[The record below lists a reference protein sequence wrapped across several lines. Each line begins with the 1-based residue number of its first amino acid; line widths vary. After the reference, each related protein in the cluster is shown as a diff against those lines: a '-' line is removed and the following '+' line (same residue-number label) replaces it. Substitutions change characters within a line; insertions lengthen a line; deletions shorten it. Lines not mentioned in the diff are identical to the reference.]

1 MGSRGRSSCL
11 LGGGEGRGGHF
22 SRQRFQE
29 VAGRTCKLQ
38 LVFIHIKVSVFANLR
53 LARLAEHHVISSFK
67 RNPLEQAFRRP
78 NANITS
84 NYLINQYWILV
95 SHKFP
100 AFIYDL
106 FLRLSGQ
113 KPQ

>member
-1 MGSRGRSSCL
+1 MPSSVPIVGADGLNYLVLPL
-11 LGGGEGRGGHF
+11 LTSCIR
-22 SRQRFQE
+22 
-29 VAGRTCKLQ
+29 
-38 LVFIHIKVSVFANLR
+38 HIS
-53 LARLAEHHVISSFK
+53 AEHHVISSFK

>member
-1 MGSRGRSSCL
+1 MKRLCCA
-11 LGGGEGRGGHF
+11 
-22 SRQRFQE
+22 RF
-29 VAGRTCKLQ
+29 
-38 LVFIHIKVSVFANLR
+38 
-53 LARLAEHHVISSFK
+53 AEHHVISSFK

-113 KPQ
+113 KPQYESRLIFVTL

>member
-1 MGSRGRSSCL
+1 MIPAAGASGSRRSYLETQSL
-11 LGGGEGRGGHF
+11 
-22 SRQRFQE
+22 RFH
-29 VAGRTCKLQ
+29 L
-38 LVFIHIKVSVFANLR
+38 LR

>member
-1 MGSRGRSSCL
+1 MFRKVPGSRRSDLETAACCHPGESLSSLVDL
-11 LGGGEGRGGHF
+11 LPW
-22 SRQRFQE
+22 
-29 VAGRTCKLQ
+29 
-38 LVFIHIKVSVFANLR
+38 
-53 LARLAEHHVISSFK
+53 ARLAEHHVISSFK

>member
-1 MGSRGRSSCL
+1 MFRKVPGSCGLDLETAACVHPGESLGSLVDL
-11 LGGGEGRGGHF
+11 LPW
-22 SRQRFQE
+22 
-29 VAGRTCKLQ
+29 
-38 LVFIHIKVSVFANLR
+38 
-53 LARLAEHHVISSFK
+53 ARLAEHHVISSFK

>member
-1 MGSRGRSSCL
+1 M
-11 LGGGEGRGGHF
+11 
-22 SRQRFQE
+22 
-29 VAGRTCKLQ
+29 
-38 LVFIHIKVSVFANLR
+38 VFHNCVFWHTLSETWCEPKKGWTPLCFNRVPPSVHV
-53 LARLAEHHVISSFK
+53 LAEHHVMSSFK

-100 AFIYDL
+100 ALLYDL

>member
-1 MGSRGRSSCL
+1 M
-11 LGGGEGRGGHF
+11 
-22 SRQRFQE
+22 
-29 VAGRTCKLQ
+29 
-38 LVFIHIKVSVFANLR
+38 
-53 LARLAEHHVISSFK
+53 SSFK

-100 AFIYDL
+100 ALLYDL
-106 FLRLSGQ
+106 VLRLSGQ

>member
-1 MGSRGRSSCL
+1 M
-11 LGGGEGRGGHF
+11 
-22 SRQRFQE
+22 
-29 VAGRTCKLQ
+29 
-38 LVFIHIKVSVFANLR
+38 
-53 LARLAEHHVISSFK
+53 ISSFK

-84 NYLINQYWILV
+84 NYLIYQYWILV

>member
-1 MGSRGRSSCL
+1 MYYYFI
-11 LGGGEGRGGHF
+11 F
-22 SRQRFQE
+22 SNSLCCS
-29 VAGRTCKLQ
+29 T
-38 LVFIHIKVSVFANLR
+38 
-53 LARLAEHHVISSFK
+53 EHHVISSFK

-106 FLRLSGQ
+106 ILRLSGQ

>member
-1 MGSRGRSSCL
+1 M
-11 LGGGEGRGGHF
+11 HF
-22 SRQRFQE
+22 VCYLHIIARAQNISYAVSFTF
-29 VAGRTCKLQ
+29 VAFVR
-38 LVFIHIKVSVFANLR
+38 NLEMKMIY
-53 LARLAEHHVISSFK
+53 LILSFFFSEHHVMLTFK

-100 AFIYDL
+100 ALIYDL

>member
-1 MGSRGRSSCL
+1 METEQRAELACGDVTSAEKGR
-11 LGGGEGRGGHF
+11 GEGRRA
-22 SRQRFQE
+22 SRRHTDPLRR
-29 VAGRTCKLQ
+29 AG
-38 LVFIHIKVSVFANLR
+38 S
-53 LARLAEHHVISSFK
+53 AEHHVISSFK